1 MENKKKN
8 LDSFI
13 PKTNITYREQLE
25 LAISDSRGINF
36 ELTDELNEING
47 AIEYAKKRKK
57 FWTEW
62 NKSYERVHGSKNMNT
77 QERYIF
83 AQKVSKIYAIS
94 VYKNICN
101 IVARKVSETTSHT
114 VDNAMGLLQFYL
126 YSFLGGSLLMMQNP
140 LKSVNDIISIVK
152 NINFPIG
159 VMLEIKLKGKSNN
172 ELKNWIKEV
181 A

>member
-1 MENKKKN
+1 MGNKKN

-13 PKTNITYREQLE
+13 SETNITYREQLE

-47 AIEYAKKRKK
+47 AVEYAKERKK

-62 NKSYERVHGSKNMNT
+62 NKAYEKVHGSKNMNT

-83 AQKVSKIYAIS
+83 AQQASKIYAIS

-101 IVARKVSETTSHT
+101 IIAGKISETTSHT
-114 VDNAMGLLQFYL
+114 LDNAMGLLQFHL
-126 YSFLGGSLLMMQNP
+126 YSFLGGSLLMMKNTA
-140 LKSVNDIISIVK
+140 KSVNDIISIVK

-159 VMLEIKLKGKSNN
+159 VMLEIKLKGKSSS
-172 ELKNWIKEV
+172 ELKNWIKE
-181 A
+181 AA